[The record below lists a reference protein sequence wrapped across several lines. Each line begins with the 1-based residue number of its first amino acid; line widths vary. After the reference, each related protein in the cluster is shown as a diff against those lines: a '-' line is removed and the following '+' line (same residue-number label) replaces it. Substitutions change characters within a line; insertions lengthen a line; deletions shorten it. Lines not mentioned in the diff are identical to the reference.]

1 MVRHVKIS
9 AKVDYAV
16 RALIEIAGDDSG
28 RPRSAESISA
38 AQDIPRDFLLAVL
51 ADLRRAGILASQRG
65 QAGGW
70 VLLQAPTAV
79 TVADVIRAVDG
90 PLVSV
95 HGRAPEEV
103 TYRGSAEDLQQVWI
117 AVRASMRQIL
127 EEVTV
132 AHLVAKS
139 LPEVTTARIHDAGAW
154 QRR

>member
-1 MVRHVKIS
+1 VKIS

-16 RALIEIAGDDSG
+16 RALVEIAGAESG

-70 VLLQAPTAV
+70 VLSKRPEEV
-79 TVADVIRAVDG
+79 SVADVIRAVDG
-90 PLVSV
+90 PLLSV
-95 HGRAPEEV
+95 HGRAPEEIR
-103 TYRGSAEDLQQVWI
+103 YRGSAEALQQVWI
-117 AVRASMRQIL
+117 AVRAGLRQIL
-127 EEVTV
+127 EDVTV
-132 AHLVAKS
+132 AHLVAQS
-139 LPEVTTARIHDAGAW
+139 LPEVTRARTHDAGAW